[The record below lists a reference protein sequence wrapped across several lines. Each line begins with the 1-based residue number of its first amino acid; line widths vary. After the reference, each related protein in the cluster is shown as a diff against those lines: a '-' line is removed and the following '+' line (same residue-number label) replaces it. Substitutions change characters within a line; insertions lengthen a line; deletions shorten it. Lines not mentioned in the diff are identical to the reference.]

1 MNLKSTW
8 VNIQSLIYASITIAG
23 VVLLIVSGLAL
34 LPIAILLVT
43 IFILFVI
50 YKIIISDDDEDL
62 VE

>member
-8 VNIQSLIYASITIAG
+8 VNIQSLIYASITIVG

-34 LPIAILLVT
+34 LPVAILLIV

-50 YKIIISDDDEDL
+50 YKVIISDDEDL

>member
-8 VNIQSLIYASITIAG
+8 INIQSLIYASITIVG

-34 LPIAILLVT
+34 LPVAILLIV

-50 YKIIISDDDEDL
+50 YKVIISDDEDL

>member
-8 VNIQSLIYASITIAG
+8 VNIQSLIYASITIVG

>member
-8 VNIQSLIYASITIAG
+8 VNIQSLIYASITIVG

-34 LPIAILLVT
+34 LPIAILLVI
-43 IFILFVI
+43 IFILFVT